1 MSEENLF
8 RKHYTSLN
16 RQEAKDLR
24 KQLTSKY
31 MEQSSFYTKLN
42 NNKWTELEFEK
53 LHELTG
59 KDFRPR
65 KAAVQSP
72 K

>member
-1 MSEENLF
+1 MSTENLF
-8 RKHYTSLN
+8 KKHYTSLG

-24 KQLTSKY
+24 KKLTNKY

-59 KDFRPR
+59 QNFRPQEEA
-65 KAAVQSP
+65 KPSI
-72 K
+72 